1 MGEPD
6 PLRPR
11 TLDSRRRPA
20 GALPAAAAQA
30 DLARC
35 RARGVD
41 VRDDLLPQL
50 RTAIPGPGS
59 QALAVRLQHSECPD
73 TTYVGGAFPLF
84 WERARGCNVWDVDA
98 NRFVD
103 LTAAFGVCTLGH
115 ANPEVTEVLQRQSRE
130 LVHAMGDVHPSA
142 QKVRLAEAL
151 ARLTPGDLE
160 VSIFGSNGSD
170 AIEAAL
176 KSAKRATGRPGVV
189 AFEGAYHGV
198 GYGAL
203 ATTWRLHFRAPFA
216 DQLNPNVVHLPYPG
230 HADGAARADAATA
243 AARALERVDAQ
254 LRDDPSGCFGAV
266 LVEPILGRGGLIVPH
281 ATFLPGLREI
291 CDRRGRLLIVDEI
304 FTGLGR
310 TGRWFAS
317 EAIVPDLL
325 CVGKSLAGGLPLSV
339 CIGRREVMEHW
350 ERSCGEARHTSTFLG
365 NPLAC
370 AAALCMLELLERD
383 AWIERVATSGALL
396 GSELRDVLARV
407 DGVREI
413 RGRGYLWGIE
423 LATRA
428 GAPDG
433 RRARSLVQHALRQGW
448 ILLVAGSEGNVLELA
463 PPFVLGERQR
473 HAACTALR
481 DMLQSL
487 PQSA

>member
-1 MGEPD
+1 VGE
-6 PLRPR
+6 
-11 TLDSRRRPA
+11 
-20 GALPAAAAQA
+20 
-30 DLARC
+30 
-35 RARGVD
+35 
-41 VRDDLLPQL
+41 DLLPQL
-50 RTAIPGPGS
+50 RTAIPGPRS
-59 QALAVRLQHSECPD
+59 QALAARLQRSECPD

-115 ANPEVTEVLQRQSRE
+115 ANPEVTEALQRQSRE

-160 VSIFGSNGSD
+160 VSLFGNNGSD

-203 ATTWRLHFRAPFA
+203 ATTWRLHFREPFA
-216 DQLNPNVVHLPYPG
+216 DQLNPHVVHLPYPG
-230 HADGAARADAATA
+230 HADAGPRSDAATA

-254 LRDDPSGCFGAV
+254 LRDDPSDCLGAV
-266 LVEPILGRGGLIVPH
+266 LVEPILGRGGIIVPD

-304 FTGLGR
+304 LTGLGR

-317 EAIVPDLL
+317 EGIVPDLL
-325 CVGKSLAGGLPLSV
+325 CIGKSLAGGLPLSV
-339 CIGRREVMEHW
+339 CIGRRDVMEHW
-350 ERSCGEARHTSTFLG
+350 ERSSGEARHTSTFLG
-365 NPLAC
+365 DPLAC
-370 AAALCMLELLERD
+370 AAALCMLDLLERD
-383 AWIERVATSGALL
+383 AWIERVAASGARLA
-396 GSELRDVLARV
+396 SELGTILGTV
-407 DGVREI
+407 DGVAEI
-413 RGRGYLWGIE
+413 RGRGFLWGIE
-423 LATRA
+423 LVTRA

-433 RRARSLVQHALRQGW
+433 ARARSVIQHALRQGW
-448 ILLVAGSEGNVLELA
+448 ILLAAGSEGNVLELV
-463 PPFVLGERQR
+463 PPFVLGKTQR
-473 HAACTALR
+473 HAACAALR
-481 DMLQSL
+481 DMLQSM
-487 PQSA
+487 PQSP